1 MNCFKSV
8 SSQEQTI
15 QKSRFIGY
23 SFIGETK
30 QDILHALQ
38 LIAKE
43 HPHAS
48 HLAFAYQLKTN
59 YGFEP
64 YWSDA
69 GEPSGTAGKPLLQ
82 LIDSHQIVGG
92 GIGVIRYYGGI
103 NLGTGGL
110 TKAYGGTGKLALIH
124 SVIEPYIEYFKL
136 KLIINYNDL
145 DNYTNVIY
153 SMYGSILDKT
163 FGEKVSLTIKLPQ
176 GELDKFKAHFP
187 MTKINHFSYI

>member
-136 KLIINYNDL
+136 KLIINYNNL
-145 DNYTNVIY
+145 HNYTHVIY

-176 GELDKFKAHFP
+176 GELDKFKARFP

>member
-103 NLGTGGL
+103 NLGTGGAHKSL
-110 TKAYGGTGKLALIH
+110 RRYWETR
-124 SVIEPYIEYFKL
+124 F
-136 KLIINYNDL
+136 N
-145 DNYTNVIY
+145 
-153 SMYGSILDKT
+153 T
-163 FGEKVSLTIKLPQ
+163 FC
-176 GELDKFKAHFP
+176 D
-187 MTKINHFSYI
+187 